1 MRKGAARGG
10 ARMQVGVEG
19 EGGVGGEKIRQ
30 DSTETLTK
38 CCSFEKSPWCGEY
51 LTNLV

>member
-1 MRKGAARGG
+1 MAKGG
-10 ARMQVGVEG
+10 AQKQVGVEEGGGG
-19 EGGVGGEKIRQ
+19 EGKVRQ

-51 LTNLV
+51 LTHLV

>member
-10 ARMQVGVEG
+10 AQKQVGVE
-19 EGGVGGEKIRQ
+19 EGGGKVRQ

-38 CCSFEKSPWCGEY
+38 YCSFEKSPWCGEY
-51 LTNLV
+51 LTHLV